1 MAWRRASKSLLG
13 FPFFGLSP
21 EYRLSAF
28 NQIHEICF
36 YGQGGYTWET
46 VYEMPLWLRRYTYNN
61 VAKSTKEMHEAMY
74 GKKKGDNQTVID
86 PTKPLNAEQR
96 TKVPAYTV
104 RGPKR
109 D

>member
-1 MAWRRASKSLLG
+1 
-13 FPFFGLSP
+13 
-21 EYRLSAF
+21 
-28 NQIHEICF
+28 
-36 YGQGGYTWET
+36 
-46 VYEMPLWLRRYTYNN
+46 MPLWLRRYTYNN